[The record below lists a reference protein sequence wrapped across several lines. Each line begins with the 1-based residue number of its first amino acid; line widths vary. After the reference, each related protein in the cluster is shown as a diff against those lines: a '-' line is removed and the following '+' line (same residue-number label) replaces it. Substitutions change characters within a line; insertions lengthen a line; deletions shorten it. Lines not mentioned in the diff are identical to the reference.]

1 MPIYDFQCR
10 ACDCVF
16 EALVRGP
23 ADTACPDCQSSDLD
37 RLPSLFAV
45 NSESTRASAVKD
57 GRQRLAKLE
66 RGTAADRREVVEK
79 HGD

>member
-10 ACDCVF
+10 ACGHAF
-16 EALVRGP
+16 EALMRRS
-23 ADTACPDCQSSDLD
+23 ADTQCPDCRSADLE

-45 NSESTRASAVKD
+45 KSESTRAAAVKD

-66 RGTAADRREVVEK
+66 RGTAALRREVVDK

>member
-10 ACDCVF
+10 ACGRVF
-16 EALVRGP
+16 DALVRGS
-23 ADTACPDCQSSDLD
+23 ADTECPDCRSPDLE

-45 NSESTRASAVKD
+45 NSQTTRATAVRD

-66 RGTAADRREVVEK
+66 RGTATQRREVVEK

>member
-10 ACDCVF
+10 ACGRVF
-16 EALVRGP
+16 EALVRRS
-23 ADTACPDCQSSDLD
+23 ADTECPDCRSLELE

-45 NSESTRASAVKD
+45 KSETTRAAAVKD

-66 RGTAADRREVVEK
+66 RGTAAHRREVVEK